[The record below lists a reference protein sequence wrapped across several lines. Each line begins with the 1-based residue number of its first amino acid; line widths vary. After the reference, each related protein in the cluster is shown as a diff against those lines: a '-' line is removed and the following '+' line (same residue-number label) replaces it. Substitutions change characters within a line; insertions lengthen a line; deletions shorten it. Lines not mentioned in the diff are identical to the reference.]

1 MSKDER
7 IVIDLTNGFGIFS
20 TELIETQYDKEVSM
34 NKDQEDF
41 MEELQKNVCIV
52 CHGVGVLQG
61 GPNRPSVACGNCHGS
76 GKEEKKICIRCHGTD
91 KNCTTCQG
99 KGRGYTVEE
108 LKEEDTVNHPKHY
121 TFGTIEV
128 ITVIEDWQLGFHEG
142 NCIKYIARAKHKG
155 NELENLKKAQWYL
168 NRKIKDIEL
177 EIAAADDK

>member
-1 MSKDER
+1 MIKVGDKIKYRRNGIIYEGVVSNIHEMSKDGR

-20 TELIETQYDKEVSM
+20 TELVETQYDKKGKPVEI
-34 NKDQEDF
+34 KDACQCCNGAGI
-41 MEELQKNVCIV
+41 LN
-52 CHGVGVLQG
+52 G
-61 GPNRPSVACGNCHGS
+61 GPDKPSVVCSNCHGS
-76 GKEEKKICIRCHGTD
+76 GKYYSQED
-91 KNCTTCQG
+91 K
-99 KGRGYTVEE
+99 
-108 LKEEDTVNHPKHY
+108 DDMVNHPKHY